1 MGHGSR
7 APVRREDAADGVYP
21 AAMQTVELVVRNEHG
36 IHARPAANFVR
47 LTNRYRSKISIENLT
62 RGSGPVNAKSI
73 LLLIPA
79 GVEQGHRIRV
89 TTEGPDE
96 VEALA
101 AIAEAVN
108 SGLGEAVKD
117 VPAS

>member
-1 MGHGSR
+1 
-7 APVRREDAADGVYP
+7 
-21 AAMQTVELVVRNEHG
+21 MQTVELVVRNEHG

-47 LTNRYRSKISIENLT
+47 LTNRYRSKITLENLT
-62 RGSGPVNAKSI
+62 RAGAPVNAKSV
-73 LLLIPA
+73 LLVLPA
-79 GVEQGHRIRV
+79 GIDQGHRIRV

-101 AIAEAVN
+101 AIEAAVN